1 MKLRDQILKEHSKA
15 NCDLIVKWVGDS
27 QQRFDELFDLFLN
40 DEYRVV
46 QRSGWPLSYA
56 VSAHPKFIQKHFSKL
71 LKNLQ
76 KPGLHNAVRRN
87 TVRLLQDVSIPQK
100 FQGQVMDLCFDYIN
114 SPTEAIAVKAFALTI
129 LDNLSQQY
137 PEIKPELK
145 TIIEDR
151 WDYETAAFRS
161 RAKKILKRL

>member
-15 NCDLIVKWVGDS
+15 NRDAIVKWVGDS

-46 QRSGWPLSYA
+46 QRAGWPLSYA
-56 VSAHPKFIQKHFSKL
+56 VSAHPKFIQKHFSRL

-87 TVRLLQDVSIPQK
+87 TIRLLQDVTIPQR

-114 SPTEAIAVKAFALTI
+114 SPTEAVAVKAFALTV
-129 LDNLSQQY
+129 LDNLSKKY

-151 WDYETAAFRS
+151 WDYETAAFHS